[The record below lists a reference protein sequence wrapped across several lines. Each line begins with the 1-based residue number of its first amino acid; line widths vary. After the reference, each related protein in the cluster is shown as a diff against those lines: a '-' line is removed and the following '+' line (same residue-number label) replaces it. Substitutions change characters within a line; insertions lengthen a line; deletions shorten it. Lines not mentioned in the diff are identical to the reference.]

1 MFGKL
6 KEVIWASK
14 ILLSKQREEQIK
26 KNFLDE
32 KLGFK
37 YVETID
43 NSDNLLKHIQKKKIY
58 CNENS
63 LG

>member
-26 KNFLDE
+26 KHFLDE

-43 NSDNLLKHIQKKKIY
+43 DSDNLLKHIQKK
-58 CNENS
+58 N
-63 LG
+63 LL